1 MNRKAKLSLAFG
13 IFMAFTLTINGFIK
27 GELETSEDI
36 KTHLIAVLAAGIAC
50 GGLLY
55 FFVKD
60 SQVDKIWGKEK
71 EE

>member
-1 MNRKAKLSLAFG
+1 MSRKAKLSLAFG
-13 IFMAFTLTINGFIK
+13 LFMAFTFTINSLIK

-36 KTHLIAVLAAGIAC
+36 KTQSIAVLAAGIVC

-60 SQVDKIWGKEK
+60 SQVNKIWGKGK